1 MGEWLTW
8 LTLLL
13 PRPLFSLAVGSSSW
27 LFLLCAMMLL
37 LYIRS
42 VPFRCDW
49 WCNALAWLPVCL
61 SVCIRMHAVAGSSR
75 NMLQCMNHL
84 HSLGFLTEGELEA
97 VAYHTPLR
105 LLNLS
110 PEDVSTE
117 RVMGLSSSST
127 PGEGEGESIDSDDD
141 GYYMSLA
148 ATVNA
153 AAPAEVRPAG
163 AAAAV
168 GLATS
173 KSRL

>member
-1 MGEWLTW
+1 MHSRGCL
-8 LTLLL
+8 
-13 PRPLFSLAVGSSSW
+13 SA
-27 LFLLCAMMLL
+27 C
-37 LYIRS
+37 
-42 VPFRCDW
+42 
-49 WCNALAWLPVCL
+49 LPVCL

-153 AAPAEVRPAG
+153 AAPAEVRAAG

>member
-1 MGEWLTW
+1 MADLADLASPPPPFLSCGRIFLLAL
-8 LTLLL
+8 LTLCDD
-13 PRPLFSLAVGSSSW
+13 AV
-27 LFLLCAMMLL
+27 A
-37 LYIRS
+37 IHT
-42 VPFRCDW
+42 FRCDW

-117 RVMGLSSSST
+117 RVMGLSSSSSSSST
-127 PGEGEGESIDSDDD
+127 GEGEGESIDSDDD
-141 GYYMSLA
+141 HGYYMSMSLA

-153 AAPAEVRPAG
+153 APAEVRAAAG
-163 AAAAV
+163 AAAV

>member
-1 MGEWLTW
+1 
-8 LTLLL
+8 
-13 PRPLFSLAVGSSSW
+13 
-27 LFLLCAMMLL
+27 MMLL
-37 LYIRS
+37 LYMRS
-42 VPFRCDW
+42 VATGGVMHSRGCLSA
-49 WCNALAWLPVCL
+49 CLPVFAC
-61 SVCIRMHAVAGSSR
+61 MWAVAGSSR

-117 RVMGLSSSST
+117 RVMGLSSSSSST
-127 PGEGEGESIDSDDD
+127 GEGEGESIDSDDD
-141 GYYMSLA
+141 HGYYMSMSLA

-153 AAPAEVRPAG
+153 APAEVRAAAG
-163 AAAAV
+163 AAAV